1 MVVYTRLLAL
11 SLFSSLAVAT
21 PLALPKHLSS
31 DLLIHETRDVLPSGF
46 SLAGPAPAD
55 TTLKL
60 RIALS
65 QKSPDAVVDALYS
78 VSDPTSGKYGQH
90 LSKDEA
96 AQLAAPNPES
106 VSAVNSWLSEHGL
119 SATPLTPAG
128 DWLELQV
135 NVSKANTLL
144 GANFSVFNYG
154 SYGKAA
160 IRTLAYS
167 IPAGLK
173 GHVDLIHPT
182 TTFPEPIASN
192 VQLGKRSFHEPVLS
206 RASSSKC
213 ANGTTPACLQELYNI
228 PTTPASVSSNKL
240 AVTGR
245 FGNNAHYSFLQ
256 EFLKQ
261 YRPDMD
267 PSTNFTVT
275 LLDGGNNDQDQPSV
289 SEGELDIQYTVGL
302 ATNVLVDYVMV
313 GIKWQDGALEG
324 YLDEINYL
332 LSLDDPPQV
341 LTTSYGMSEDSL
353 PFNLTDK
360 LCKAYAQLGARG
372 VSILF
377 AAGDSGVGCQENST
391 SFAPTFPSNCPYV
404 TSVGGTQGYAPEEAW
419 EGSSGGFSNYYP
431 APSYQTSA
439 VASYL
444 TQLSASSRANSTLGR
459 FNESGRGFP
468 DVSSKADN
476 FLVWEN
482 GTASLY
488 GTSAASPTFAS
499 VIALLN
505 DRLAQKGKN
514 PLGFLNPWLYSN
526 AAGALND
533 VTEGKSDIECNGEN
547 VGFEAVK
554 GWDPVTG
561 LGTPDFNR
569 LLDVLGLSE

>member
-1 MVVYTRLLAL
+1 MVVSTRLLAL
-11 SLFSSLAVAT
+11 SLFSSLVLAT
-21 PLALPKHLSS
+21 PLSVS
-31 DLLIHETRDVLPSGF
+31 NYYSRDLIVHETRDALPFGF
-46 SLAGPAPAD
+46 SLTGPAPAD
-55 TTLKL
+55 TPLKL
-60 RIALS
+60 RIALA
-65 QKSPDAVVDALYS
+65 QKTPDAVVNALYS
-78 VSDPTSGKYGQH
+78 VSDPTSEKYGQH

-106 VSAVNSWLSEHGL
+106 VSAVNAWLSEHGL
-119 SATPLTPAG
+119 SATSITPAG
-128 DWLELQV
+128 DWLELHV
-135 NVSKANTLL
+135 TVSKANALL
-144 GANFSVFNYG
+144 GANFSVFNHG
-154 SYGKAA
+154 STGQAA

-167 IPAGLK
+167 IPASLK
-173 GHVDLIHPT
+173 SHIDLVHPT
-182 TTFPEPIASN
+182 TTFPEA
-192 VQLGKRSFHEPVLS
+192 VDAHLQLGKRAIHGPVLP

-228 PTTPASVSSNKL
+228 PATPASVSSNKM

-245 FGNNAHYSFLQ
+245 FGNNAHYSFLH

-275 LLDGGNNDQDQPSV
+275 LLDDGNNDQDQPSV
-289 SEGELDIQYTVGL
+289 SEGELDVQYTVGL
-302 ATNVLVDYVMV
+302 ATNVPIDYVMV
-313 GIKWQDGALEG
+313 GVKWQDGALEG
-324 YLDEINYL
+324 YLDEVNYL
-332 LSLDDPPQV
+332 LSLDNPPQV

-372 VSILF
+372 VSILY
-377 AAGDSGVGCQENST
+377 AAGDSGVGCEQNST
-391 SFAPTFPSNCPYV
+391 SFVPTFPSNCPYV

-431 APSYQTSA
+431 APSYQADA
-439 VASYL
+439 VAGYL
-444 TQLSASSRANSTLGR
+444 TQLSSSAQANSTLGR
-459 FNESGRGFP
+459 FNATGRGFP
-468 DVSSKADN
+468 DVSAKADN

-482 GTASLY
+482 GTASLF

-505 DRLAQKGKN
+505 DRLAQKGQS
-514 PLGFLNPWLYSN
+514 PLGFLNPWLYAK

-533 VTEGKSDIECNGEN
+533 ITEGKSNIECNGDN

-561 LGTPDFNR
+561 LGTPDFNK
-569 LLDVLGLSE
+569 LLGVLGL

>member
-1 MVVYTRLLAL
+1 MVVSTRILAL
-11 SLFSSLAVAT
+11 SLFSSLVLAT
-21 PLALPKHLSS
+21 PLSVSNHYSR
-31 DLLIHETRDVLPSGF
+31 DLIVHETRDALPSGF
-46 SLAGPAPAD
+46 SLTGPAPAD

-60 RIALS
+60 RIALA
-65 QKSPDAVVDALYS
+65 QKTPDAVVDALLS
-78 VSDPTSGKYGQH
+78 VSDPTSDKYGQH
-90 LSKDEA
+90 LSKNEA

-106 VSAVNSWLSEHGL
+106 VSAVNAWLSEHGL
-119 SATPLTPAG
+119 NATSITPAG
-128 DWLELQV
+128 DWLELHV

-144 GANFSVFNYG
+144 GANFSVFHHG
-154 SYGKAA
+154 STGQAA

-167 IPAGLK
+167 IPASLK
-173 GHVDLIHPT
+173 GHIDLVHPT
-182 TTFPEPIASN
+182 TTFPEPVDSN
-192 VQLGKRSFHEPVLS
+192 LQLGKRAIHKPILPRTLS
-206 RASSSKC
+206 SNC

-228 PTTPASVSSNKL
+228 PTTPASVPSNKL

-245 FGNNAHYSFLQ
+245 FGNNAHYAFLQ

-275 LLDGGNNDQDQPSV
+275 LLDDGNNDQDQPSV

-302 ATNVLVDYVMV
+302 ATNVSVDYVMV

-324 YLDEINYL
+324 YLDEVNYL
-332 LSLDDPPQV
+332 LSLDNPPQV
-341 LTTSYGMSEDSL
+341 LTTSYGMPEDSL

-372 VSILF
+372 VSILY
-377 AAGDSGVGCQENST
+377 AAGDSGVGCEQNST
-391 SFAPTFPSNCPYV
+391 SFVPTFPSNCPYAPTYQADAV
-404 TSVGGTQGYAPEEAW
+404 TG
-419 EGSSGGFSNYYP
+419 
-431 APSYQTSA
+431 
-439 VASYL
+439 YL
-444 TQLSASSRANSTLGR
+444 TQLSSSTQANSTLGR
-459 FNESGRGFP
+459 FNATGRGFP
-468 DVSSKADN
+468 DVSAKADS

-482 GTASLY
+482 GTASLF

-505 DRLAQKGKN
+505 DRLAQKGQS
-514 PLGFLNPWLYSN
+514 PLGFLNPWLYSK

-533 VTEGKSDIECNGEN
+533 ITEGKSNIECNGDN

-561 LGTPDFNR
+561 LGTPDFNK
-569 LLDVLGLSE
+569 LLGVLGL